1 MIFDIYVNIGLC
13 SNLEIEAENIDEA
26 RDVARNM
33 VKEDLVGM
41 LDDYDIDYI
50 DIETA

>member
-1 MIFDIYVNIGLC
+1 MKFDIYVNIGLC
-13 SNLEIEAENIDEA
+13 SNLEIEAEDIDEA
-26 RDVARNM
+26 KDVAINM
-33 VKEDLVGM
+33 VKEDLIDM